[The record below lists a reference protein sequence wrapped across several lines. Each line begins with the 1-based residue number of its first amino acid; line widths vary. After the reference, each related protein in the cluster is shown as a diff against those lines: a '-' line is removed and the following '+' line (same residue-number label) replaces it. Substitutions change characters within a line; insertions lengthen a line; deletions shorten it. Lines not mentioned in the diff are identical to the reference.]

1 VKTPTRAKERKH
13 PTRAS
18 GALDVYFGEKLKA
31 RRLTMVPRISQGD
44 IGKAVGVTFQQ
55 IQKYEKG
62 TNRLSA
68 ALMVRIA
75 AVLMVDVQYFFNE
88 LPSSAKNGKSIKT
101 PVLVG
106 ISLAMHGPRLIDA
119 FLNLKS
125 DKLRGAVADLAQA
138 LVQEG

>member
-1 VKTPTRAKERKH
+1 
-13 PTRAS
+13 
-18 GALDVYFGEKLKA
+18 
-31 RRLTMVPRISQGD
+31 MVPKVSQGD

-88 LPSSAKNGKSIKT
+88 LPSGARNSKAIKT

-106 ISLAMHGPRLIDA
+106 MSLATHGPRLIDA
-119 FLNLKS
+119 FLSLKS

-138 LVQEG
+138 LVKKVD